1 MSFPRTRES
10 SLYLPHRARIPSFAG
25 MRTLSC
31 ILFSLIGCAKHPAL
45 PHIPDSARTSNAVQE
60 MQGKKMR
67 TFHGP
72 SEILGDTTKNARHPP
87 MVKSEPFDKLRA
99 GT

>member
-1 MSFPRTRES
+1 MFKFTV
-10 SLYLPHRARIPSFAG
+10 II
-25 MRTLSC
+25 TLF
-31 ILFSLIGCAKHPAL
+31 LAFGCAKQPA
-45 PHIPDSARTSNAVQE
+45 PPRIPDSARTSNAVQE

-87 MVKSEPFDKLRA
+87 MVKVK
-99 GT
+99 